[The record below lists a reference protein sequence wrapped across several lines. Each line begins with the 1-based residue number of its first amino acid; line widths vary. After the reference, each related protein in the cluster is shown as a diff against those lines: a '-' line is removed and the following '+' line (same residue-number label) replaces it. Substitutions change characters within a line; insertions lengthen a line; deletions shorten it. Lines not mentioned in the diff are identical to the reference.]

1 MSIEK
6 AVTLLSNRSVSLES
20 AAEIAEMDILD
31 FIILLQSKNIP
42 WKEYMKD
49 EFYFNEIS
57 LSDVS
62 EKLGEKGND

>member
-6 AVTLLSNRSVSLES
+6 AIKLLSSKSVSLKG

-31 FIILLQSKNIP
+31 FIILLQNKNIS
-42 WKEYMKD
+42 WKEYLED
-49 EFYFNEIS
+49 EPYFNEIS

-62 EKLGEKGND
+62 DKLGENGND

>member
-6 AVTLLSNRSVSLES
+6 AVTLLSNRSVPLES

-42 WKEYMKD
+42 WKEYMED
-49 EFYFNEIS
+49 EFYFSEIS
-57 LSDVS
+57 LGDAQN
-62 EKLGEKGND
+62 KLGEKGND

>member
-6 AVTLLSNRSVSLES
+6 AVTLLSNKSVSLED

-31 FIILLQSKNIP
+31 FIILLQGKNIP
-42 WKEYMKD
+42 WKEYIED

-57 LSDVS
+57 LGDVS
-62 EKLGEKGND
+62 DKLGEKGND

>member
-6 AVTLLSNRSVSLES
+6 AVTLLSSRSVSLES

-31 FIILLQSKNIP
+31 FIILLQNKNIS
-42 WKEYMKD
+42 WKEYLED
-49 EFYFNEIS
+49 EPYFNEIS

-62 EKLGEKGND
+62 DKLGEKGND

>member
-6 AVTLLSNRSVSLES
+6 AITLLSDKSVSLES

-31 FIILLQSKNIP
+31 FIVLLQSKNIP
-42 WKEYMKD
+42 WKEYMED